1 MDNSDRTSGHLF
13 EEIEQKLEHL
23 RGVIDLK
30 HSRGVILREI
40 NTLLSLLFSQDNILY
55 TEAVFTE
62 FFPVYLKLLES
73 FRVSG
78 APPSYAKSIIHNAG
92 NLYRINSGAFRQP
105 EMALELKRIS
115 SEFRSLK
122 RILRGGT
129 AGSGTGRKGP
139 VFPVIESGDSTAG
152 ITYLDSLDVK
162 VTPAPGSTRFIIH
175 PTYKEEEPVL
185 LRQVMD
191 SFSVALPMIPAGKKK
206 LPAAFEVQVCF
217 RSRLGIYSGNSFG
230 VLLAQLIKIEI
241 NKLIQPNVVY
251 EISPATAFT
260 GAVSPS
266 GEVKPVGK
274 ANIVSKVRAVFFSD
288 VTNFIIPKED
298 EHAARTTLN
307 RLQEKWPQRKLE
319 ITAVN
324 NLTDILNRRDIIL
337 ISKRPLKERIKA
349 TAHKHRY
356 TSLILIPVLVLL
368 GFMYAREFDT
378 NPVGYE
384 ITDNAIALKNRY
396 GTVLWTLNLDSEIS
410 QSTLVSDA
418 KPRLRVLDLNQDGEN
433 EVLISGGLLAS
444 NDIDKVR
451 YLYCF
456 NGRKEEIWKFA
467 IQDTVYSFK
476 ENKIPPTY
484 EIKIFGLVKIGDR
497 KLLLIWANCVP
508 TYPGAI
514 LTIDPSTGE
523 KIGNTLWHAGHIIS
537 LGLSNTHSDGRPELV
552 VNAIENAYQVSKFY
566 SVPFPFPEAII
577 DTRRDYILK
586 NKVVLKPLLEIT
598 LPITD
603 YVKQFRNDPVEYFVP
618 KCLIPE
624 ESGEV
629 TLDVHSS
636 YRAIDIMYKIVFDS
650 RTHDL
655 NYFIDRR
662 FRRIRDSLVNAGIL
676 PLPYTDTKEYTD
688 ILKNGV
694 RYKLDG
700 KWVTYQEY
708 VKAGKVKALAPKNK

>member
-1 MDNSDRTSGHLF
+1 MDNSDRTSGQLF
-13 EEIEQKLEHL
+13 NEIEQKLDHL

-40 NTLLSLLFSQDNILY
+40 NSLLSLLFTQDNLLY

-73 FRVSG
+73 FSVSG
-78 APPSYAKSIIHNAG
+78 APPSYAKSIIRNAR

-105 EMALELKRIS
+105 EMTLELKRIS
-115 SEFRSLK
+115 SELRSLK
-122 RILRGGT
+122 QVLRGGS
-129 AGSGTGRKGP
+129 AGSGIETNGP
-139 VFPVIESGDSTAG
+139 VFPVIESGDNTAG

-162 VTPAPGSTRFIIH
+162 ITPAPGSTRFIIH
-175 PTYKEEEPVL
+175 PTYKEEEPAL
-185 LRQVMD
+185 LQQVMD
-191 SFSVALPMIPAGKKK
+191 SFLVARSMVPAGKKK

-356 TSLILIPVLVLL
+356 TSLVLIPVLILL

-378 NPVGYE
+378 NPVSFELVGTE
-384 ITDNAIALKNRY
+384 LMVKNRF
-396 GTVLWTLNLDSEIS
+396 GSVLWTSTVHPNVDQEMDYKGLGIKIRILD
-410 QSTLVSDA
+410 VD
-418 KPRLRVLDLNQDGEN
+418 DDGVN
-433 EVLISGGLLAS
+433 EVLCTCDLVNIQEP
-444 NDIDKVR
+444 
-451 YLYCF
+451 LYFSAIRCF
-456 NGRKEEIWKFA
+456 DGRKKEIWQFTF
-467 IQDTVYSFK
+467 QDTVSSPK
-476 ENKIPPTY
+476 ETNIP
-484 EIKIFGLVKIGDR
+484 GDYNLQMMDTVTIDGR
-497 KLLLIWANCVP
+497 LLLITVANS
-508 TYPGAI
+508 A
-514 LTIDPSTGE
+514 LTFPAALFYIDPMAGQKVGGSIWNAGFINQVAIADINGDGSRDRVFTVNDNANMIK
-523 KIGNTLWHAGHIIS
+523 KIVAAPMDFNERMIRTRGDYMLYGK
-537 LGLSNTHSDGRPELV
+537 RPADL
-552 VNAIENAYQVSKFY
+552 
-566 SVPFPFPEAII
+566 
-577 DTRRDYILK
+577 
-586 NKVVLKPLLEIT
+586 LLEIK
-598 LPITD
+598 LPTTD
-603 YVKQFRNDPVEYFVP
+603 YTP
-618 KCLIPE
+618 KFEGIYGDRFPPLSIQCDDEGKISFITRFSASKMETMYLL
-624 ESGEV
+624 S
-629 TLDVHSS
+629 LDT
-636 YRAIDIMYKIVFDS
+636 
-650 RTHDL
+650 RTHEL
-655 NYFIDRR
+655 NYFIWGGYKI
-662 FRRIRDSLVNAGIL
+662 IRDSLVNAGIL

-688 ILKNGV
+688 NLKNQV

-700 KWVTYQEY
+700 KWVTFAEY
-708 VKAGKVKALAPKNK
+708 KKNREKGSR